1 MSGQSD
7 SMHVTGRVLSWSLW
21 DLEEYEDRL
30 NAGSVEH
37 LLNVRYKRDLELLRS
52 GGIKRRISPRSRWYQ
67 TKVRRKV
74 ICMPVEIC
82 SSLAYSRLISF
93 YNLSIFS
100 ERSLKAKTWFAS
112 NFFEARRSREK
123 DGRRERESKEWEERE
138 RQKYAPVPHPLYAH
152 NTIYP
157 VLSFLSGQ
165 IIFIRLIGGILFPY
179 RYFYIYRKPKSIN
192 VPGSTRVERKQTA
205 RK

>member
-82 SSLAYSRLISF
+82 SWLAYSRLISF

-100 ERSLKAKTWFAS
+100 ERSLKAKTWFGS

-123 DGRRERESKEWEERE
+123 DGRREREREQGMGGERE
-138 RQKYAPVPHPLYAH
+138 AEICSRPPPPIRPQH
-152 NTIYP
+152 NLPST
-157 VLSFLSGQ
+157 FLS
-165 IIFIRLIGGILFPY
+165 IRTNNIHPSHWRNFISIQVFL
-179 RYFYIYRKPKSIN
+179 YIQEAEIDQRPRIH
-192 VPGSTRVERKQTA
+192 
-205 RK
+205 